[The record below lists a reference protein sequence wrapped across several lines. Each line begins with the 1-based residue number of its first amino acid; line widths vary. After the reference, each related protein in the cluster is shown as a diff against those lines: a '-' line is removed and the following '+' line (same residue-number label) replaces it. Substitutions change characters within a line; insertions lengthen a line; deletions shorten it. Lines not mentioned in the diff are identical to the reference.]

1 MALAEALISNQ
12 NSVLWR
18 LNLSNCSI
26 DPDGTRHFFNAMR
39 QNKKLVY
46 LIYDYNR
53 FEPEVERL
61 SPVLTEFFSTN
72 KTLLNLS
79 LEGCEINR

>member
-1 MALAEALISNQ
+1 MQRCFISMKVLADLNLSRNNLGSQGGQALAEALISNQ

-39 QNKKLVY
+39 QNKKLV
-46 LIYDYNR
+46 
-53 FEPEVERL
+53 
-61 SPVLTEFFSTN
+61 
-72 KTLLNLS
+72 
-79 LEGCEINR
+79 